1 MLADQISVVSVLS
14 LLRMQW
20 LVCPNLWRFKLVRSS
35 LPLAYVSPKKIEATS
50 GAPPEVLTSLGNR
63 ILAQASCRWIQI

>member
-50 GAPPEVLTSLGNR
+50 GAPPEVL
-63 ILAQASCRWIQI
+63 